1 MVQAVRGQ
9 SGDGAFG
16 TGESG
21 RGQAALLPLGLT
33 GSDRCLTPPEIR
45 GRPSRR
51 IKLPD
56 QLSSLT

>member
-1 MVQAVRGQ
+1 MTKIGTEVTFVVQAVRGQ
-9 SGDGAFG
+9 SGDGASG

-21 RGQAALLPLGLT
+21 RGQAALLP
-33 GSDRCLTPPEIR
+33 
-45 GRPSRR
+45 R